1 MAGSLTSMLG
11 WGAVGGALPTI
22 SKVAGTY
29 GANFAAP
36 APEWRGVL
44 IAIALY
50 AGIGSVVARAMDNPE
65 MKQALFAG
73 IAAPAIVASIL
84 AGVTDS
90 RSVNPASAQSTTPT
104 SAPTKGGLLITSA
117 FAQSPPAP
125 PTADSMTYV
134 VEAAVDGGVPVKGII
149 RVEAVLPGGDST
161 YVGFMPIAGPFYRSV
176 LDVPKQTTALRF
188 ISKQG
193 DVSYEVPV
201 HGSDRVLLKIL
212 PRPTTNQDLLWA
224 LGSQRVFDIGGIS
237 SPQFN

>member
-1 MAGSLTSMLG
+1 MAQQWSTHMAGSLTSMLG

-90 RSVNPASAQSTTPT
+90 RSVNPASAQTYFRSN
-104 SAPTKGGLLITSA
+104 KGRSSNNFCFCTITACPSDCRLHDLRCRSRGGWWSSGKRHHPCRSS
-117 FAQSPPAP
+117 FAW
-125 PTADSMTYV
+125 
-134 VEAAVDGGVPVKGII
+134 G
-149 RVEAVLPGGDST
+149 
-161 YVGFMPIAGPFYRSV
+161 
-176 LDVPKQTTALRF
+176 
-188 ISKQG
+188 
-193 DVSYEVPV
+193 
-201 HGSDRVLLKIL
+201 
-212 PRPTTNQDLLWA
+212 
-224 LGSQRVFDIGGIS
+224 
-237 SPQFN
+237 